1 MYQSDN
7 NGLLLFVIIKRF
19 IRDEVEIYYGRR
31 EDGDCKCIKIAG
43 RQAYDVARA
52 QGLPV
57 TVLRGNN
64 VCRIESE
71 GKVSI
76 VSKGRQAKYKVV
88 KRKYSL

>member
-1 MYQSDN
+1 MKTKFTIEKEKALIVN
-7 NGLLLFVIIKRF
+7 AL
-19 IRDEVEIYYGRR
+19 
-31 EDGDCKCIKIAG
+31 KISG
-43 RQAYDVARA
+43 RQAYEVARA

-64 VCRIESE
+64 VCRIEAE